1 MSNKINSEKP
11 VSPAEIGSL
20 TDEAAGAEGVFQVGV
35 DLHLLRELDS
45 LDLDESC
52 GYCFHVGLGVAEGY
66 TATSDWVP
74 DISMNISSG
83 HH

>member
-1 MSNKINSEKP
+1 MFTA
-11 VSPAEIGSL
+11 PAEVRSL
-20 TDEAAGAEGVFQVGV
+20 AQEAAGAESVFQVGV

-52 GYCFHVGLGVAEGY
+52 GHCFHVGLGIAEGY

-74 DISMNISSG
+74 GISMNTTSW
-83 HH
+83 HHYLIT